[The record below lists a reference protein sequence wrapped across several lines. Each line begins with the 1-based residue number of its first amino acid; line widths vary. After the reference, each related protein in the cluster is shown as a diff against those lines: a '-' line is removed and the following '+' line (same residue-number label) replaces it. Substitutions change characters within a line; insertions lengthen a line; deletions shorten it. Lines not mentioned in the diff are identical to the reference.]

1 MKSFGSSG
9 KRSFP
14 FIGLVLGG
22 SLLGSTAFAPLGIAL
37 LLSVLLTPIVR
48 TLAISK
54 GMVAHPKTDRWHS
67 KPTALLGGISIA
79 MSVALCWLVF
89 ADRLP
94 TTQQGL
100 MVLGGSL
107 FLGVV
112 GFVDDIKHIKP
123 YQKLICQLLAAALV
137 ISADLTLPWTM
148 SPSINVAITFFWLV
162 GITNAVNLLDNMD
175 GLAAGVS
182 ATAAIFLAINLA
194 LNGQP
199 QEALMLGVLAAT
211 LVGFLFYNS
220 KPASVFMGDT
230 GSMFIG
236 FFLASA
242 ALLSATGARS
252 RSFLVVIAVPVLVLF
267 IPIFDT
273 TLVTILRK
281 VAGRPASQGG
291 RDHTSHRLVALGLS
305 EVRAVWLL
313 YGLAIVSGMIAVAVN
328 HLDWRAGLAV
338 MSGFGVILTLLG
350 IYLGG
355 VRVYDEA
362 EAAAAR
368 QRPMIAF
375 IVDISYKRRL
385 FEVLLDLV
393 LILLAFYSVGAILPD
408 PVRSSPEWLQPEVI
422 AVVVFAQMLSLFVTG
437 SYRGIWRYVGIDD
450 LIVYAKGAVA
460 GAVLTYV
467 ALRFVVRLDQLP
479 PSVFVLNAVLLF
491 IMLAASRLAFRLFRR
506 LLLNRT
512 TAENSK
518 RALIFGAGDGG
529 EILLR
534 ELHNNR
540 ELGLVPVGFVDD
552 DPLKAGKRMH
562 GLPVHLATPSAMLS
576 VCHAQKA
583 EEVVVSTSKLTDKRI
598 EEITHVLTAA
608 GIVVRR
614 MRIQLDIVAPAEAAE
629 AEATVRRQKF
639 ELDVP
644 SIPEVRRRRDSKPM
658 RAL

>member
-1 MKSFGSSG
+1 
-9 KRSFP
+9 
-14 FIGLVLGG
+14 LATTVL
-22 SLLGSTAFAPLGIAL
+22 APLGLAL
-37 LLSVLLTPIVR
+37 LLSAVLTPIVR
-48 TLAISK
+48 NIAIMA
-54 GMVAHPKTDRWHS
+54 GMVAQPKTDRWHR

-79 MSVALCWLVF
+79 LSVAISWLVF

-94 TTQQGL
+94 TTSQGL
-100 MVLGGSL
+100 VVLAGSL
-107 FLGVV
+107 FLGFV
-112 GFVDDIKHIKP
+112 GYVDDVRHIKP
-123 YQKLICQLLAAALV
+123 YQKLICQVLAAALV
-137 ISADLTLPWTM
+137 ISTGLTLPWTN
-148 SPSINVAITFFWLV
+148 SEGLNVAITFFWLV

-182 ATAAIFLAINLA
+182 ATASIFLAINLA

-211 LVGFLFYNS
+211 LIGFLFYNS

-242 ALLSATGARS
+242 ALMSATGPRS

-281 VAGRPASQGG
+281 FAGRPASQGG

-305 EVRAVWLL
+305 ESRAVWLL
-313 YGLAIVSGMIAVAVN
+313 YGLAIISGMIAVAVN
-328 HLDWRAGLAV
+328 HLDLMASLAV
-338 MSGFGVILTLLG
+338 IVGFGLVLVLLG

-355 VRVYDEA
+355 VRVYDEV
-362 EAAAAR
+362 EATAAR
-368 QRPMIAF
+368 QRPVIAF
-375 IVDISYKRRL
+375 MVDISYKRRV

-393 LILLAFYSVGAILPD
+393 LILLAIYGVSTISRGGI
-408 PVRSSPEWLQPEVI
+408 QPNPGWTELDVM
-422 AVVVFAQMLSLFVTG
+422 AVVVFAQMVSLLASG
-437 SYRGIWRYVGIDD
+437 SYRGMWRYVSIDD
-450 LIVYAKGAVA
+450 FLTYAKGVVFGTALA
-460 GAVLTYV
+460 YL
-467 ALRFVVRLDQLP
+467 ALRFAFRIQDLQP
-479 PSVFVLNAVLLF
+479 AVFVFYAVLLF
-491 IMLAASRLAFRLFRR
+491 SMIAASRLTFRLFRR
-506 LLLNRT
+506 LLRVRP
-512 TAENSK
+512 AANSK

-534 ELHNNR
+534 ELQNNR
-540 ELGLVPVGFVDD
+540 QLGLMPVGFVDD
-552 DPLKAGKRMH
+552 DPLKTGKTMH
-562 GLPVHLATPSAMLS
+562 GLPVHLATPTAMLA
-576 VCHAQKA
+576 VCHAEKA

-598 EEITHVLTAA
+598 GEITHILTAA

-614 MRIQLDIVAPAEAAE
+614 MRIQLDIVAPPEVAE
-629 AEATVRRQKF
+629 AEATARRQKF

-644 SIPEVRRRRDSKPM
+644 SIPDRRRRDSKPM